1 MYLSKL
7 VLDPRNRQVRQDL
20 ANCQE
25 LHRTLL
31 RAFPDGAADDIAGAR
46 ARCGLLYRVE
56 IDRTTRRVAML
67 VQSAVEPDWSRL
79 PAGYATHCSWKSIA
93 AAYEAITAGM
103 RLRFRLRANPTRR
116 IARARDAEEAR
127 WVGKRVQLFREEDQL
142 AWLARKGWEHGFRL
156 IQVRTVSDRPVSV
169 VQVSSEGVV
178 TGRKTSDGQ
187 VHPLTFGSVLFEGEL
202 EVTDATAFRAALVHG
217 IGPAKAY
224 GFGLLSVA
232 RPVRYTTNRA
242 RSDEGLAR
250 APQSAG

>member
-7 VLDPRNRQVRQDL
+7 VLNLRNWQVRRDL
-20 ANCQE
+20 ADCQE
-25 LHRTLL
+25 MHRTLL
-31 RAFPDGAADDIAGAR
+31 RAFPDGAADDTAGAR
-46 ARCGLLYRVE
+46 ARCSLLYRVE
-56 IDRTTRRVAML
+56 VDRTSRWVAVL

-116 IARARDAEEAR
+116 IARARDAEETR

-142 AWLARKGWEHGFRL
+142 AWLARKGREHGFRL
-156 IQVRTVSDRPVSV
+156 IQVRTVSDRPVSA
-169 VQVSSEGVV
+169 VQVAPEGVV
-178 TGRKTSDGQ
+178 TGRRTSGGQ

-202 EVTDATAFRAALVHG
+202 EVTDAAAFRAALRQGVG
-217 IGPAKAY
+217 SAKAY

-232 RPVRYTTNRA
+232 RPA
-242 RSDEGLAR
+242 RDDDGRMRDEGPAR
-250 APQSAG
+250 ASQSTG

>member
-7 VLDPRNRQVRQDL
+7 VLNLRDWQVRRDL
-20 ANCQE
+20 ADCQE

-31 RAFPDGAADDIAGAR
+31 RAFPDGAADNIAGAR

-56 IDRTTRRVAML
+56 VDRLSGTVAVL
-67 VQSAVEPDWSRL
+67 VQSALEPDWSRL
-79 PAGYATHCSWKSIA
+79 PAGYAARCAWKPIT
-93 AAYEAITAGM
+93 AAYEAITVGM

-116 IARARDAEEAR
+116 IARARDAEETR

-142 AWLARKGWEHGFRL
+142 AWLARKGQAHGFRL
-156 IQVRTVSDRPVSV
+156 VQVRAVPDRPVSA
-169 VQVSSEGVV
+169 VQVAPEGVV
-178 TGRKTSDGQ
+178 TGRRTSGGQ

-202 EVTDATAFRAALVHG
+202 EVTDAATFRAALVHG

-232 RPVRYTTNRA
+232 RLA
-242 RSDEGLAR
+242 RDDDGRMRDEGSAR
-250 APQSAG
+250 ASQSAG